1 MSNPAADKLVETLT
15 KELATLDQLRQVLNT
30 ESDALLKNDINAVE
44 GSAHHKKSLLA
55 RFQKQVQ
62 TRLDYLSA
70 HGFES
75 SEQGFE
81 SYIAS
86 IAPDQDSSEY
96 IELNT
101 RFKQLKSEFSA
112 VIKINEKN
120 GIVIHHSRNRTR
132 ALLNILHGHKNQP
145 NLYNE
150 SGSDK
155 GNRQR
160 HSLGEA

>member
-1 MSNPAADKLVETLT
+1 MSHATVD
-15 KELATLDQLRQVLNT
+15 ELATLLAKEQTTLDQLRAVLSK

-44 GSAHHKKSLLA
+44 GSAQHKKSLLA
-55 RFQKQVQ
+55 RFKKQVQ
-62 TRLDYLSA
+62 IRLDYLSA

-81 SYIAS
+81 SLINTLT
-86 IAPDQDSSEY
+86 PDPTSLLHTQWR
-96 IELNT
+96 ELKT
-101 RFKQLKSEFSA
+101 EFEA
-112 VIKINEKN
+112 VIKQNEEN

-132 ALLNILHGHKNQP
+132 ALLNILHGNKNQP

-160 HSLGEA
+160 HTLGEA

>member
-1 MSNPAADKLVETLT
+1 L
-15 KELATLDQLRQVLNT
+15 
-30 ESDALLKNDINAVE
+30 
-44 GSAHHKKSLLA
+44 G
-55 RFQKQVQ
+55 
-62 TRLDYLSA
+62 YLSA

-86 IAPDQDSSEY
+86 IAPDQDSLYY
-96 IELNT
+96 IELNK
-101 RFKQLKSEFSA
+101 RFQQLKLEFA
-112 VIKINEKN
+112 TVIKQNEKN

-145 NLYNE
+145 NLYNQ

>member
-1 MSNPAADKLVETLT
+1 MSNPAADEMVEILT
-15 KELATLDQLRQVLNT
+15 KELATLDQLGQVLNN

-62 TRLDYLSA
+62 ARLGYLSA

-86 IAPDQDSSEY
+86 TAPDHDSPQY
-96 IELNT
+96 IKLNKQ
-101 RFKQLKSEFSA
+101 FQQLKLGFAE
-112 VIKINEKN
+112 VIKLNDKN

-150 SGSDK
+150 NGSDK

>member
-1 MSNPAADKLVETLT
+1 MSNPAADEMVELLT
-15 KELATLDQLRQVLNT
+15 RELATLDQLKQVLDN

-62 TRLDYLSA
+62 ARLGYLSA

-86 IAPDQDSSEY
+86 IAPDQDSLYY
-96 IELNT
+96 IELNK
-101 RFKQLKSEFSA
+101 RFQQLKLEFA
-112 VIKINEKN
+112 TVIKQNEKN

-145 NLYNE
+145 NLYNQ

>member
-1 MSNPAADKLVETLT
+1 MSNPAADEMVELLT
-15 KELATLDQLRQVLNT
+15 RELATLDQLKQVLDN

-62 TRLDYLSA
+62 AR
-70 HGFES
+70 FES

-86 IAPDQDSSEY
+86 IAPDQDSLYY
-96 IELNT
+96 IELNK
-101 RFKQLKSEFSA
+101 RFQQLKLEFA
-112 VIKINEKN
+112 TVIKQNEKN

-145 NLYNE
+145 NLYNQ